1 MALFP
6 SVDATYTFNGKS
18 HTNLVVSEGD
28 APSEKWIVASDNA
41 ATPFIYEFGPQY
53 NQTVVL
59 AKGKLVELGA
69 PEYDYNTSRN
79 VTTIKQAANNS
90 KSVVGVNHHNVY
102 DQRRDRFSGNNQP
115 NPTVITRSYI
125 EVPLFEHAVQATA
138 SGFAN
143 AMKFGAAYGT
153 NDANIL
159 KPGDYVKVGD
169 NGNFVKVD
177 TTNDSPFEVVGQ
189 VFNIEREVPPAGFLQ
204 YYLNMDIPELEAW
217 LKAAGTAP
225 SPGTNPD
232 SSATAYPY
240 GAPYTNKGW
249 LPNFNLLLNPIIN
262 KGIPF
267 LTDGY
272 FKAKTVV
279 NGIALN
285 DIYDATTNN
294 AGQIENVR
302 FAGNITF
309 GHHDATL
316 NGGAGGFAPS
326 TGNAIDA
333 GVKVDPASYNNAIF
347 IKLRNMIDRGEA
359 NPIVVKLD
367 GVPVDSK
374 DVVVDMTHYQLN
386 SNVVVVYL
394 KPGITV
400 NNLTIDAKLVVDP
413 VAGVPTEWDYQGS
426 VGAVRILL
434 QK

>member
-41 ATPFIYEFGPQY
+41 AEPFIYEFGPQY

-69 PEYDYNTSRN
+69 PEFDYNTSRN
-79 VTTIKQAANNS
+79 VTTIKQASANS
-90 KSVVGVNHHNVY
+90 KGVVGVNHHNIY
-102 DQRRDRFSGNNQP
+102 DMRRDRFSGNNQP

-125 EVPLFEHAVQATA
+125 EVPLFEHAVSATA
-138 SGFAN
+138 AGFAK

-159 KPGDYVKVGD
+159 KPGDYVKVGQD
-169 NGNFVKVD
+169 GNFVKVD
-177 TTNDSPFEVVGQ
+177 TSVDSPFEVVGQ

-217 LKAAGTAP
+217 LKASGTAP

-232 SSATAYPY
+232 SSAAAYPY
-240 GAPYTNKGW
+240 GAPYANKGW
-249 LPNFNLLLNPIIN
+249 LPNFNMLLNPIIN

-285 DIYDATTNN
+285 DIYDATSNN
-294 AGQIENVR
+294 DGHIENVR
-302 FAGNITF
+302 FAGDITF
-309 GHHDATL
+309 GHDVSGT
-316 NGGAGGFAPS
+316 FTPS
-326 TGNAIDA
+326 TGNAVDA
-333 GVKVDPASYNNAIF
+333 GVQVAADSHNNAVF
-347 IKLRNMIDRGEA
+347 IKLRHMIDRAEPDA
-359 NPIVVKLD
+359 IVVKLD
-367 GVPVDSK
+367 GVAVDPK

-386 SNVVVVYL
+386 SNVIVVYL

-400 NNLTIDAKLVVDP
+400 KNLTIDAKLVVDP
-413 VAGVPTEWDYQGS
+413 VAGIPTEWDYQGS

>member
-6 SVDATYTFNGKS
+6 SVDATYTFKGKS

-41 ATPFIYEFGPQY
+41 AEPFIYEFGPQY

-79 VTTIKQAANNS
+79 VTTIKQAGAGS
-90 KSVVGVNHHNVY
+90 KNVVGVNHHNIY
-102 DQRRDRFSGNNQP
+102 DMRRDRFSGNNQP
-115 NPTVITRSYI
+115 SPTVITRSYI
-125 EVPLFEHAVQATA
+125 EVPLFEHAVSDTA
-138 SGFAN
+138 AGFAK
-143 AMKFGAAYGT
+143 AMRFGAAYGT

-159 KPGDYVKVGD
+159 KPGDYVKVGND
-169 NGNFVKVD
+169 GNFVKVD
-177 TTNDSPFEVVGQ
+177 TTADSPFDVVGQ

-204 YYLNMDIPELEAW
+204 YYLNMDIPEIEAW
-217 LKAAGTAP
+217 LKANGTAP

-232 SSATAYPY
+232 SSASAYPY

-272 FKAKTVV
+272 FKAKTVKSF
-279 NGIALN
+279 GIN

-294 AGQIENVR
+294 AGQIESVR
-302 FAGNITF
+302 IAGKV
-309 GHHDATL
+309 TL
-316 NGGAGGFAPS
+316 DPA
-326 TGNAIDA
+326 TGNATVAAD
-333 GVKVDPASYNNAIF
+333 SHNNAIF
-347 IKLRNMIDRGEA
+347 IKLRNMIDRGATTPITVKYQTGVDAA
-359 NPIVVKLD
+359 N
-367 GVPVDSK
+367 GNAPVFGNFATK

-386 SNVVVVYL
+386 SNVIVVYL
-394 KPGITV
+394 QAGQTYQNI
-400 NNLTIDAKLVVDP
+400 TIDAALVVDP
-413 VAGVPTEWDYQGS
+413 VAGIPTEWDYQGS